1 MKIVDVLSLLFI
13 GTCFGSIGTLIVQ
26 TIYENVLPRFECL
39 L

>member
-26 TIYENVLPRFECL
+26 ILAENVLPRFECL